1 MRAFLVIL
9 IVHSGFVKRR
19 TLAWALALAASGAA
33 AARAADLA
41 WRRMESPATG
51 GAKWIWSTDDVRAP
65 RPARFTAIRSIAL
78 DADVPSARARIFVDR
93 GYRFFL
99 DGRLAASGG
108 MKPGD
113 PMDTVDLPAL
123 ARGVHT
129 LALEAESPTGIG
141 GILFALDLEGRG
153 RAAVVSDG
161 AWGIGAR
168 PAFVWGDPPM
178 YPWGFPEVRR

>member
-9 IVHSGFVKRR
+9 IVHSRFVKRS
-19 TLAWALALAASGAA
+19 TLAWTLALASSGAA

-65 RPARFTAIRSIAL
+65 VPTRFTVSRSIAL
-78 DADVPSARARIFVDR
+78 DADVPAARARIFVDR

-108 MKPGD
+108 MKPGA

-129 LALEAESPTGIG
+129 LSLEAVSPTGIG

-161 AWGIGAR
+161 SWTVGR
-168 PAFVWGDPPM
+168 RSAFVWGDPPM
-178 YPWGFPEVRR
+178 YPWGFPAVRR